1 MNYWNVP
8 VVFFIQMHVDGAYN
22 RDLPIFKKRDE
33 IIEAVRCH
41 QVVIVAGETGCGK
54 TTQLPFMCFEAAK
67 AGRIAVTQPRR
78 IAAISLARYLSGVLP
93 GAPPGTIGYK
103 VRFQETVNSATRIA
117 FVTDGVILA
126 ETNADRL
133 LRRYGAIIIDEAHE
147 RTVPID
153 FLLGYM
159 RVVLPQRP
167 ELRVIIASATLD
179 TKLFSRSFFN
189 APVITVSGRRYP
201 VEVRWEPV
209 IGLWRGS
216 AMRSHVDGVIHAVRS
231 ILDTGDPGDIL
242 AFLPTV
248 EDIHECM
255 TGIIALTKNK
265 ACAVM
270 PLYGRMDPRQ
280 QGGIF
285 RRDKQRRIILAT
297 NIAETSITVPGIR
310 FVVDTGLARCVRF
323 DPNAGIDRMPVERV
337 SRASA
342 DQRAGRCGRVENG
355 VCIRLFSR
363 GDYEARPRYALPE
376 IRRAN
381 LAGVLL
387 RMAALSIGAA
397 ERFPFLQRPSFA
409 AIAAGRRQ
417 LRALDAID
425 NKGKLTR
432 LGRAMSALPLDPAIA
447 RMLLYAR
454 GHGAFHEAAI
464 IASALSAG
472 DLWSGRPALASVK
485 PRRAGPGD
493 GVSDFSALID
503 LWRDIP
509 RNGKGLVSRR
519 RLEKFCAPLAL
530 NSQRVKE
537 WANIH
542 RQLLRIC
549 GRMAPVKKGP
559 PASYEALHKSLLCA
573 FAGSIAVIQESGLY
587 RTARMHDIMV
597 PSGSRCHGKRR
608 AWVLFHDIVET
619 KRPFARYAAEVLP
632 QWIRELFPR
641 QCRAVHEGAHFDPER
656 GAVLCLRQVLFNGLQ
671 IVKDQTVDYAEV
683 RPGEAAEIFIEEALA
698 EGKIGKEY
706 GFLEHNRK
714 MRETVE
720 AAGRKVRVKNLYS
733 DNALARFYG
742 ERLPG
747 VHSVAQLDGLIGR
760 AKNDRF
766 LRMSEE
772 DLCEGPL
779 PKALSEY
786 PDAVIV
792 AGERLPIVYSFDPD
806 DEADGATVIL
816 PKAVYDAVPL
826 YYWEWL
832 LPAFLRPRLEA
843 MAALMARGLSREE
856 LAAGVGTVVE
866 SLSPGKG
873 PFIDQALPAL
883 AKAFGAAIG
892 LRPMDIAPR
901 QRHVWLRLSIVDE
914 RGAVA
919 DTFRPPISGPSTR
932 PVAHTKAPAL
942 WRQWCGRWEQESL
955 RAWDGLRAL
964 REVVIQPPGQPVPVW
979 GVTGF
984 SIENKRVAV
993 RVFFSKG
1000 AAYAHHRKA
1009 IRLLLEN
1016 ELNEK
1021 IAWAW
1026 RDFARQH
1033 RVPYRL
1039 QELMESFGL
1048 NGVLETLFGEIVL
1061 MVDYAAPEDA
1071 EGFEGLKKTAEA
1083 RLAQAGTR
1091 ALGILSGVAPEYAT
1105 CSRLLDKYGAAGAL
1119 TAAMKARL
1127 DDLSGKLRQYRE
1139 GLVAPMAT
1147 SDRIE
1152 QLPRY
1157 LRAFAC
1163 RIQAANDKPLRY
1175 EERRAQLHEYR
1186 SALCR
1191 ARGAP
1196 DAALPENA
1204 RRLDELEAMI
1214 EEYAIALFADGKV
1227 SLRFPVSEQRL
1238 QKCKDECLSEEGRL
1252 ANRLYDHL

>member
-1 MNYWNVP
+1 
-8 VVFFIQMHVDGAYN
+8 MHIDGAYN

-33 IIEAVRCH
+33 IIETIRSH

-67 AGRIAVTQPRR
+67 AARIAVTQPRR
-78 IAAISLARYLSGVLP
+78 IAAISLAKYLAGLLP

-117 FVTDGVILA
+117 FVTDGVVLA
-126 ETNADRL
+126 ETSADRL

-159 RVVLPQRP
+159 RLLLPLRP

-179 TKLFSRSFFN
+179 TKLFSRGFFN

-201 VEVRWEPV
+201 VEVRYEPV
-209 IGLWRGS
+209 IGLWRGR

-231 ILDTGDPGDIL
+231 ILDKGEPGDIL

-255 TGIIALTKNK
+255 TGSIALTKDK
-265 ACAVM
+265 ACTVM

-355 VCIRLFSR
+355 VCVRLFSR
-363 GDYEARPRYALPE
+363 ADYEARPRYALPE

-387 RMAALSIGAA
+387 RMAALGIGTA
-397 ERFPFLQRPSFA
+397 ERFPFIQRPSSA

-417 LRALDAID
+417 LRVLGAFD
-425 NKGKLTR
+425 NKGKLTG

-454 GHGAFHEAAI
+454 DHGAFHEATI

-485 PRRAGPGD
+485 PHRIGSRDSA
-493 GVSDFSALID
+493 SDFSALID
-503 LWRDIP
+503 LWRGIP

-519 RLEKFCAPLAL
+519 RLDTFCAPLSL

-542 RQLLRIC
+542 RQLLHIC
-549 GRMAPVKKGP
+549 RRMATVKKGP
-559 PASYEALHKSLLCA
+559 PASYESLHKSLLCA
-573 FAGSIAVIQESGLY
+573 FAGNIARVQESGFY

-597 PSGSRCHGKRR
+597 PSGSRLCGKRHE
-608 AWVLFHDIVET
+608 WVLFHDIVET
-619 KRPFARYAAEVLP
+619 KRPFARYAAEVRP
-632 QWIRELFPR
+632 QWILELFPR
-641 QCRAVHEGAHFDPER
+641 QCRTVHEGAHFDPER
-656 GAVLCLRQVLFNGLQ
+656 GVVVCLRQVLFNGLQ

-683 RPGEAAEIFIEEALA
+683 RPGEAAEIFIAEALA
-698 EGKIGKEY
+698 EEKIGKEY

-714 MRETVE
+714 VRETVE
-720 AAGRKVRVKNLYS
+720 AAGRKLRVKNLYS
-733 DNALARFYG
+733 NNACTRFYG

-760 AKNDRF
+760 ARNDRF

-779 PKALSEY
+779 PKALAEY
-786 PDAVIV
+786 PDAMTV
-792 AGERLPIVYSFDPD
+792 AGERLPIAYSFDPD
-806 DEADGATVIL
+806 NEADGAAVIL
-816 PKAVYDAVPL
+816 PKSMFDAVPL

-832 LPAFLRPRLEA
+832 LPAFLRPRVEA
-843 MAALMARGLSREE
+843 MAARMTQGLSREE
-856 LAAGVGTVVE
+856 LAAGAETVLA
-866 SLSPGKG
+866 SLSPGKS
-873 PFIDQALPAL
+873 PFLDQALPAL
-883 AKAFGAAIG
+883 TKVFGAAIG
-892 LRPMDIAPR
+892 SRPMEIAPKE
-901 QRHVWLRLSIVDE
+901 RHLWLRLSVVDE

-919 DTFRPPISGPSTR
+919 DTFRPPISGPSTLS
-932 PVAHTKAPAL
+932 VVHTKAPAL
-942 WRQWCGRWEQESL
+942 WRQWCGCWEQESL
-955 RAWDGLRAL
+955 RAWDGHRAL
-964 REVVIQPPGQPVPVW
+964 REVAIQPPGQPVPVW
-979 GVTGF
+979 GIIGF

-1009 IRLLLEN
+1009 VRLLLEN

-1026 RDFARQH
+1026 RDFGRWR
-1033 RVPYRL
+1033 RVPYQL
-1039 QELMESFGL
+1039 QELMDSFGFD
-1048 NGVLETLFGEIVL
+1048 GVLETLFGEIVL
-1061 MVDYAAPEDA
+1061 MLDYAAPDDA
-1071 EGFEGLKKTAEA
+1071 EGFEGLKKTAED
-1083 RLAQAGTR
+1083 RLAQAGPR

-1105 CSRLLDKYGAAGAL
+1105 CSRLLDKCRAHAAL

-1127 DDLSGKLRQYRE
+1127 DDLSEKLREYRE
-1139 GLVAPMAT
+1139 GLVAPIET

-1163 RIQAANDKPLRY
+1163 RIQAAVDKPLRY
-1175 EERRAQLHEYR
+1175 EERRAMLQEYI
-1186 SALCR
+1186 SALR
-1191 ARGAP
+1191 AARGAP
-1196 DAALPENA
+1196 AAALPDNA
-1204 RRLDELEAMI
+1204 RRLDEWEAMI
-1214 EEYAIALFADGKV
+1214 EEYAIALFANGKV
-1227 SLRFPVSEQRL
+1227 FLRFPVSEQRL
-1238 QKCKDECLSEEGRL
+1238 QKCAKECLSEL
-1252 ANRLYDHL
+1252 HYQ